1 MTLRWFRLGLP
12 TRSVGRETTVGL
24 RFSIRSVPMLW
35 RIARYDQSGSGK
47 IAWLRET
54 TTLL

>member
-12 TRSVGRETTVGL
+12 MRSLGREATAGL
-24 RFSIRSVPMLW
+24 RFSIRSVPLLW

-54 TTLL
+54 ATLL